1 MKRWKKFEAEVI
13 DSTNLNSTSKKKNV
27 MTINKLTNKKKKKCW
42 KWDWDNFIKVKVK
55 KKVWRWISNKSN
67 VEE

>member
-1 MKRWKKFEAEVI
+1 
-13 DSTNLNSTSKKKNV
+13 

-55 KKVWRWISNKSN
+55 KKVLRWISNKSN